1 MDTVIRRVE
10 EYFGI
15 PDLRMNTR
23 KGSVIMAKHI
33 CVYILSRH
41 FKKTNKELTKKFG
54 FATRPSVIWS
64 CRVVDNMIETDP
76 EWAHDVNQLSFS
88 CIHGTKQLPKN
99 YKSLMFK
106 NIDSNGFKEIVEPS
120 TLEVT

>member
-10 EYFGI
+10 EYFSI
-15 PDLRMNTR
+15 PDLLLRTR
-23 KGSVIMAKHI
+23 KEEVVDARHI

-41 FKKTNKELTKKFG
+41 FKVNNKDLKEKFG

-64 CRVVDNMIETDP
+64 VKTVENMIETDP

-88 CIHGTKQLPKN
+88 CIHGTKQLPKS

-106 NIDSNGFKEIVEPS
+106 NIDSNGFREIVEPP